1 MNTISELPSNDP
13 RATGSIVRYEE
24 IAAKPPP
31 VFAVGPLAWVRNNL
45 FLNTQDT
52 ILTLLGGTLAITTIV
67 GIVNWA
73 VTQANWFIV
82 MFNLRQ
88 LLMGRYE
95 PEAEWRLTLILLIS
109 AFIVGVLLAAWARL
123 SRRFAV
129 GIIVLL
135 GLAYLLPVLIDPL
148 PLPPTYITAG
158 DQSIVSGS
166 STEATDAQ
174 WGFIARAGETVHLR
188 LAVDLSSSDEQLRTL
203 HSFADIPANLLRA
216 AAETRLS
223 NQVRIE
229 EINRLF
235 AEDVPEARI
244 LTDVQ
249 RTAMEAELGRLT
261 VPEPVIDTYAVNQTP
276 IAWRLVRGSTFE
288 VVAEGDLLPD
298 GTAVDVI
305 LPEDGWY
312 IFEKTGTGIG
322 LIEANGIYP
331 LLERSFTSSAVS
343 DESGAI
349 TQQAGRYSEYVRMT
363 DSWSSLEVRP
373 KVDGRDV
380 PMAVIIDTQYRGQG
394 TFSDWLTLYV
404 GPFLK
409 QIKRGLLWTVVAG
422 MVGFAAARVID
433 RWVPA
438 RGKAR
443 NPRILSQRASI
454 WLFTALP
461 IILFVLA
468 YGVGNV
474 LPITDTRKWGG
485 LLLTIMLTMVGI
497 LASFPLGI
505 LLALGRRS
513 KLPVVSGFC
522 TIYIETVRGVPLIAV
537 LFMAQLLVPLV
548 NPVLAEIDNVFRAMI
563 GITLFSAA
571 YLAENVRGGLQA
583 IPFGQEEAAKALGL
597 AGWQVTLFITLPQAL
612 RLVIPVLV
620 GQCISLF
627 KDTSLVAIVGLT
639 DLLGIGQA
647 SVSQTEFLGLRRE
660 VYIFVS
666 IIYFVF
672 SYIMG
677 AVSRRLEA
685 SGSGASRMKTTT

>member
-24 IAAKPPP
+24 IASRPPP
-31 VFAVGPLAWVRNNL
+31 VFVVGPLAWIRNNL
-45 FLNTQDT
+45 FRNTSDT
-52 ILTLLGGTLAITTIV
+52 FVTFIAGTLAIATIV
-67 GIVNWA
+67 GIANWA
-73 VTQANWFIV
+73 ITQANWFIV

-95 PEAEWRLTLILLIS
+95 PEAEWRLVLFTLMAS
-109 AFIVGVLLAAWARL
+109 FIVGVSLAAWARL
-123 SRRFAV
+123 SRWFAV
-129 GIIVLL
+129 GIILLL

-158 DQSIVSGS
+158 DQSVVSGS

-174 WGFIARAGETVHLR
+174 WGFIARAGETVSLR
-188 LAVDLSSSDEQLRTL
+188 LAVDLSASDEQLRTL

-216 AAETRLS
+216 AAETRLT
-223 NQVRIE
+223 NQARIE
-229 EINRLF
+229 EINRLL
-235 AEDVPEARI
+235 AEDMPDARI

-261 VPEPVIDTYAVNQTP
+261 VPEPVIDAYAVNQTP
-276 IAWRLVRGSTFE
+276 ITWRLVRGSTFE
-288 VVAEGDLLPD
+288 AVAEGELLPD
-298 GTAVDVI
+298 GTAI
-305 LPEDGWY
+305 EITLPDDGWY
-312 IFEKTGTGIG
+312 ILEKTGTGIG
-322 LIEANGIYP
+322 LIEAYGIYP

-363 DSWSSLEVRP
+363 DGWSSLEVRP

-380 PMAVIIDTQYRGQG
+380 PMAVIIDTQYRGEG
-394 TFSDWLTLYV
+394 TVTDWLTLYV

-409 QIKRGLLWTVVAG
+409 QIKPGLLEIVIAG
-422 MVGFAAARVID
+422 TVGFTIARAADI
-433 RWVPA
+433 WIPA
-438 RGKAR
+438 RGKMR

-454 WLFTALP
+454 WLLTALP
-461 IILFVLA
+461 VLLFVLA
-468 YGVGNV
+468 YGVGNA

-522 TIYIETVRGVPLIAV
+522 TIYIESVRGVPLVAV

-548 NPVLAEIDNVFRAMI
+548 NPALAEIDNVFRAMI

-612 RLVIPVLV
+612 RLVIPALV

-660 VYIFVS
+660 AYLFVAL
-666 IIYFVF
+666 IYFSF
-672 SYIMG
+672 SYVMA

-685 SGSGASRMKTTT
+685 SGSGASRMKTTG